1 MGRQLVGVKRCRS
14 VVVLA
19 SSSEPTQ
26 SDSEVVEK
34 LLLLESFAGQRL
46 PDSSTVAEV
55 SQPQTA
61 ALVQATFTRTYA
73 INTGAIAVQL
83 SSKSL
88 LMPGLCGFFSEVLS
102 YNEGNE
108 VYMSELPAA
117 VGKSFDVLYDLLE
130 GAVPMGVYN
139 RADDRFEI
147 MPSTYVIS
155 PGDQVNLTLTL
166 TLTLTLALRLTLTLT
181 LTLRLRVCVG
191 SFSHM

>member
-1 MGRQLVGVKRCRS
+1 VGRQLVGVKRCRS

-34 LLLLESFAGQRL
+34 LLLLESFAGQRV

-108 VYMSELPAA
+108 VYMRELQAA
-117 VGKSFDVLYDLLE
+117 VGNSFDVLYDLLE

-147 MPSTYVIS
+147 VPSNDYVIS
-155 PGDQVNLTLTL
+155 PGDQV
-166 TLTLTLALRLTLTLT
+166 
-181 LTLRLRVCVG
+181 RLRACVG
-191 SFSHM
+191 SFSHVQPCVYKETIP